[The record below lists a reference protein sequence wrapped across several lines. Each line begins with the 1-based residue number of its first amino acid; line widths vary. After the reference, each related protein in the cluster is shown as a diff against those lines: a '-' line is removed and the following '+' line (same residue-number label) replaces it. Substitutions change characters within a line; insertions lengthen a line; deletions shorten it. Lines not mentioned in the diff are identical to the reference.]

1 MDIKYTLHAEE
12 QVNDRK
18 IEKVWIEETIRHQH
32 KTERDGNKYYVVR
45 KLNGRTLKVIY
56 VKEKYIKVITIF
68 FIQ

>member
-1 MDIKYTLHAEE
+1 MDIKYTLHAENQIKE
-12 QVNDRK
+12 RK
-18 IEKVWIEETIRHQH
+18 VEKVWIEETIKHPDS
-32 KTERDGNKYYVVR
+32 TERDGNKYYVVR